1 MIAFSEMG
9 NNKKQNKP
17 PPKSRKCPKVKVN
30 RYTSGPEFVQPN
42 GHDELS
48 RSADELIPLSTAEL
62 SIVSILHPKLVS
74 V

>member
-1 MIAFSEMG
+1 M
-9 NNKKQNKP
+9 P
-17 PPKSRKCPKVKVN
+17 RKCPKVKVN

-48 RSADELIPLSTAEL
+48 RSAVELIPLSTAEL
-62 SIVSILHPKLVS
+62 SIVSILNPKLVS